1 MTRSSVV
8 AVSRAR
14 RQERRRV
21 GALAALLVLACG
33 GVAVTA
39 LAEASSIGGHACEA
53 ARSAGIQ
60 GSDGRYA
67 GRIELPPAEQRFS
80 AEIRRLAANRP
91 GCRSPK
97 RGATH
102 EGWWQCGAVLE
113 SVLSKYPQPLRS
125 DDGYIFHDR
134 LSGWFHLADDGRY
147 TLAYTDF
154 AGNYF
159 IEEGRCVPD

>member
-1 MTRSSVV
+1 MV
-8 AVSRAR
+8 AVRRTSRK
-14 RQERRRV
+14 ERRLGRT
-21 GALAALLVLACG
+21 LAALLALSCG
-33 GVAVTA
+33 STVAA
-39 LAEASSIGGHACEA
+39 PAEVPRSGELACEA

-60 GSDGRYA
+60 GNDGRYA

-97 RGATH
+97 RGTTH
-102 EGWWQCGAVLE
+102 EAWWQCGAALE
-113 SVLSKYPQPLRS
+113 AVLSRYPQPLRS

-147 TLAYTDF
+147 TFAYTDF
-154 AGNYF
+154 TGNYF
-159 IEEGRCVPD
+159 IEEGRCAPD